1 MKIAQFYD
9 KGRIRLGII
18 EADRLHT
25 LRFEGDMIDFWA
37 EGKGPVKQDHA
48 MPLENPNFAFTAT
61 RPYKTIALG
70 LNYEDYARKS
80 KEEIPDVPLIFAKFP
95 SSLVGQRHS

>member
-1 MKIAQFYD
+1 
-9 KGRIRLGII
+9 
-18 EADRLHT
+18 
-25 LRFEGDMIDFWA
+25 
-37 EGKGPVKQDHA
+37 